1 MRKQYK
7 ELLEKG
13 SFGSLG
19 DIIDIETLSF
29 NEGLNED
36 NLLKAIFSFI
46 LENLEEEKV
55 SCQELVKRAVIIEKL
70 LASEINGKFITKGG
84 KRFQAFGRE
93 DHYEVR
99 LMNYLKDLGI
109 KYLPEL
115 MLSKEELKKV
125 IAQMFSKLRK

>member
-36 NLLKAIFSFI
+36 NLLK
-46 LENLEEEKV
+46 
-55 SCQELVKRAVIIEKL
+55 IEKL